1 VAGRREQKTPELKA
15 LRALFEAAIDDTDP
29 ERALAATR
37 ELRTALY
44 GWEGVL
50 ARSAVESGTSWDQI
64 GQLLGITRQAA
75 WSRLRQPGVG
85 TPAIREARERI
96 EQARRRR

>member
-1 VAGRREQKTPELKA
+1 VAGRREEKT
-15 LRALFEAAIDDTDP
+15 LRALFDTAIDDSDP

-37 ELRTALY
+37 ALRATLY
-44 GWEGVL
+44 DWEGAL
-50 ARSAVESGTSWDQI
+50 ARSAVERGTSWDQI

-75 WSRLRQPGVG
+75 WSRLRHAGVG

-96 EQARRRR
+96 EQARRSRQ